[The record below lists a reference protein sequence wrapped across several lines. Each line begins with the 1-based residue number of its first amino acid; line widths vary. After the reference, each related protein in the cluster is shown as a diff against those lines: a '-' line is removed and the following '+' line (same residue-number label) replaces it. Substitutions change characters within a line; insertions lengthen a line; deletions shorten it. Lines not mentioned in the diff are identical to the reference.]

1 MDRKKWINEG
11 FDGYELI
18 DAGGGEKL
26 ERFGDVVLIRP
37 ELQAYFTPVLSRE
50 KWLEYNPILFTE
62 EKGRQGMWSR
72 DIESWCCNF
81 GELWFNLEL
90 TPYKHVGLFPEQS
103 VNWQYLNETVQ
114 SGMRVLNLFAYTGA
128 ASIICASHGAE
139 VVHVDS
145 IKPMLSWA
153 RKNAETNG
161 LDGISWVHEDAM
173 KFVERELK
181 RGRKYDIIIMDPPAW
196 GIGAKGEKWKIEDRI
211 ESLIQTVAQ
220 LLNPN
225 GRLIIN
231 TYSPKVQ
238 LEQLVKMSRSALPQ
252 AEIEAGDLWTKSTT
266 GKMMF
271 HGYLVRVT
279 RTSPHK

>member
-1 MDRKKWINEG
+1 MERKKWINEG

-26 ERFGDVVLIRP
+26 ERFGDVYLIRP
-37 ELQAYFTPVLSRE
+37 ELQAYFSPILPRE
-50 KWLEYNPILFTE
+50 KWLECNPTLFTE
-62 EKGRQGMWSR
+62 EKGRQGIWSQ
-72 DIESWCCNF
+72 ELNPWCVNF

-103 VNWQYLNETVQ
+103 VNWRFLEEVVQ
-114 SGMRVLNLFAYTGA
+114 PGMRVLNLFAYTGA
-128 ASIICASHGAE
+128 ASIVCAAKGAE

-145 IKPMLSWA
+145 IKPVLSWA
-153 RKNAETNG
+153 RTNAETNG

-173 KFVERELK
+173 KFVEREVK
-181 RGRKYDIIIMDPPAW
+181 RGNKYDVVMMDPPAW
-196 GIGAKGEKWKIEDRI
+196 GIGAKGEKWKIEDKI
-211 ESLIQTVAQ
+211 ESLISSAAQ

-225 GRLIIN
+225 GRLIVN

-238 LEQLVKMSRSALPQ
+238 LEQLVKMCRTALPQ
-252 AEIEAGDLWTKSTT
+252 SEIESGDLWTKSKT

-271 HGYLVRVT
+271 HGNLVRV
-279 RTSPHK
+279 RKS